1 MNINPEIGNDT
12 NVGNENRPLGPV
24 DENVAVEIAD
34 SIAGDGSTTPD
45 GNFDGN
51 GDWSDVDKTNFTGK
65 NSVLSSTVP
74 ADGKIPIGVDRV
86 AAGMR

>member
-34 SIAGDGSTTPD
+34 SVAGGSPTPD

-51 GDWSDVDKTNFTGK
+51 GKWADVD
-65 NSVLSSTVP
+65 
-74 ADGKIPIGVDRV
+74 
-86 AAGMR
+86 